1 MSTVFIDRTLSYLTL
16 KNNFVEKSELMKY
29 INSVFSCGADY
40 IEINST
46 VLEFLKDEDLSQK
59 YIFRITSIADMKL
72 SFDYDFAY
80 ISLPLSLSPF
90 FEKLAAKH
98 SIIAEI
104 FTDEYSVMA
113 DLLTLKNH
121 TRLNTISM
129 VRLTGIVATTP
140 ENSHSLVSWYK
151 HNLHIP
157 LDICPLNTMLSG
169 SGDAVSFLRAR
180 ADSISLS
187 FGNSNYYTS
196 FEDFLINRQISQR
209 SPMPQEVI
217 AAMCSASL
225 AYMWLFNAL
234 PSGMERIAIKDSP
247 VMAPVYDIENGV
259 VYRPFRPV
267 SKKPKNQENIIE
279 KQIRT
284 IGLEREIED
293 AIIDMLKKTNYS
305 FYQNITKRNI
315 ID

>member
-1 MSTVFIDRTLSYLTL
+1 MSTAIIDRTLSYLTL
-16 KNNFVEKSELMKY
+16 KNKLVEKSELMKY
-29 INSVFSCGADY
+29 IVGVFACGADY

-46 VLEFLKDEDLSQK
+46 VLGFLKDEDLSQK
-59 YIFRITSIADMKL
+59 YIFRITSVADMKL
-72 SFDYDFAY
+72 SLDYNFAY

-90 FEKLAAKH
+90 FEKLSQRH

-104 FTDEYSVMA
+104 FTDEYSVLSE
-113 DLLTLKNH
+113 LLTLKNH
-121 TRLNTISM
+121 PRLNTISM
-129 VRLTGIVATTP
+129 IRLTGIIATNA
-140 ENSHSLVSWYK
+140 ENTRSLVSWYK

-169 SGDAVSFLRAR
+169 SGDAVSFLRAN
-180 ADSISLS
+180 ADAISLS

-196 FEDFLINRQISQR
+196 LEDFLINRHILQR

-217 AAMCSASL
+217 SAMCSASL
-225 AYMWLFNAL
+225 AYMWIFNAL

-259 VYRPFRPV
+259 VYRPFKPV
-267 SKKPKNQENIIE
+267 SKRPKNQENIVE